1 MQNMLQTCACQSQST
16 HIKDAMYNEHS
27 LQGSYQWPLQTSK
40 SMTPTRKEKGI
51 MISMTMYHLLEI
63 DIGTMRE

>member
-16 HIKDAMYNEHS
+16 HIKDAINNEHC

-40 SMTPTRKEKGI
+40 SMTPTWKERGI
-51 MISMTMYHLLEI
+51 IISMTNVSFV
-63 DIGTMRE
+63 GN

>member
-16 HIKDAMYNEHS
+16 HMEDAISNKHC

-40 SMTPTRKEKGI
+40 SMTPTWKEKGI